1 MHHVTTH
8 GAPKITMDSKERD
21 YQERLR
27 QTKAQSDGNPAVM
40 GVQVPVNPK
49 PEAQVSSANNT
60 PIENVRNETG
70 NADMGTSMTENA
82 TKNPDQFQTE
92 ELDRRLNMYAAAAS
106 NAGYSLNDQADAAQL
121 AWQRRGA

>member
-27 QTKAQSDGNPAVM
+27 QTKAQGDGNPNVM
-40 GVQVPVNPK
+40 GVQA
-49 PEAQVSSANNT
+49 PEAQISTSNNT
-60 PIENVRNETG
+60 PIEASSNMSGDLN
-70 NADMGTSMTENA
+70 MGTSMTENV

-92 ELDRRLNMYAAAAS
+92 ELDRRLGMYAQAAS
-106 NAGYSLNDQADAAQL
+106 NAGYSLNDRAQT
-121 AWQRRGA
+121 GAL